1 MFGVRNRL
9 TKRVRG
15 SNISRE
21 VTMKYA
27 LILGDGMGDYP
38 VPALGGRTPL
48 EVADKPCMDML
59 AKTGRVGLVKTVP
72 DGYKPGSDVANL
84 GALGYDASACY
95 TGRSPLEALSIGID
109 MKEDDVAVRMNLVT
123 LSDEEDFAEKTMKD
137 YSAGEITTPEARE
150 LVEYLGRELGS
161 DRFAFYPGVS
171 YRHCLIIAHGSTD
184 MQLTPPH
191 DISGKKIGGYL
202 PKGDLAAELT
212 DLVRRSNELLSNH
225 PVNKKRV
232 LSGQNP
238 ANSVWFWGQ
247 GTRPA
252 LENFEKRYGLKGGMV
267 SAVDLLKGIAIGAG
281 MKSVD
286 VEGATGTL
294 STNFAGKAKAA
305 CDLLDGGCDFV
316 FVHLEAPDECGH
328 QGDVEGKV
336 RAIECVDKKILQP
349 IYDHLKASGEE
360 FAIMVM
366 PDHFTPVSILTH
378 SREPVPFLMYSS
390 SRTLGDG
397 RPYSEKSAAESGVYY
412 DKPWELV
419 REFFSLGR

>member
-1 MFGVRNRL
+1 
-9 TKRVRG
+9 
-15 SNISRE
+15 
-21 VTMKYA
+21 MKYA
-27 LILGDGMGDYP
+27 IILGDGMGDYP

-48 EVADKPCMDML
+48 EAADTPYMDML
-59 AKTGRVGLVKTVP
+59 ARTGKVGLVKTVP

-84 GALGYDASACY
+84 GALGYDASECY

-109 MKEDDVAVRMNLVT
+109 MKDDDVALRTNLVT
-123 LSDEEDFAEKTMKD
+123 LGDEENFADKTMKD

-150 LVEYLGRELGS
+150 LVEFLQKELGS
-161 DRFAFYPGVS
+161 DRFSFHAGVS

-191 DISGKKIGGYL
+191 DISGKRIGEHL
-202 PKGDLAAELT
+202 PKGAFAEELT
-212 DLVRRSNELLSNH
+212 DLIVRANKLLSEH

-238 ANSVWFWGQ
+238 ANSIWFWGQ

-252 LENFEKRYGLKGGMV
+252 LEKFRDRYGLSGGMV

-294 STNFAGKAKAA
+294 STNFEGKAKAA

-328 QGDVEGKV
+328 QGDLEGKIK
-336 RAIECVDKKILQP
+336 AIEAVDGRILRP
-349 IYDHLKASGEE
+349 VYEHLKARGED

-366 PDHFTPVSILTH
+366 PDHYTPVSVLTH
-378 SREPVPFLMYSS
+378 TREPVPFLMYSS
-390 SRTLGDG
+390 SATLGDG
-397 RPYSEKSAAESGVYY
+397 RPYNEKSAAESGVYY
-412 DKPWELV
+412 DKPWELT

>member
-1 MFGVRNRL
+1 
-9 TKRVRG
+9 
-15 SNISRE
+15 
-21 VTMKYA
+21 MKYA

-191 DISGKKIGGYL
+191 DISGKKIGDYL
-202 PKGDLAAELT
+202 PKGDLSAELT
-212 DLVRRSNELLSNH
+212 ELVRRSNELLSNH
-225 PVNKKRV
+225 PINKKRV

-336 RAIECVDKKILQP
+336 RAIECVDKKNTAADIRP
-349 IYDHLKASGEE
+349 PESGRRRVRAHGHARPLHPRVHSHA
-360 FAIMVM
+360 FARAGAF
-366 PDHFTPVSILTH
+366 PDVFLLAHARRRQTVQ
-378 SREPVPFLMYSS
+378 REVGGGERSLLRQTVGTRPRVLLP
-390 SRTLGDG
+390 RTLT
-397 RPYSEKSAAESGVYY
+397 RR
-412 DKPWELV
+412 EL
-419 REFFSLGR
+419 RNGARTA

>member
-1 MFGVRNRL
+1 
-9 TKRVRG
+9 
-15 SNISRE
+15 
-21 VTMKYA
+21 MKYA

-38 VPALGGRTPL
+38 IPSLGGRTPL
-48 EVADKPCMDML
+48 EVADKPCMNAL
-59 AKTGRVGLVKTVP
+59 AKTGKVGLVKTVP

-84 GALGYDASACY
+84 GALGYDATKCY

-109 MKEDDVAVRMNLVT
+109 MKEDDVALRMNLVT
-123 LSDEEDFAEKTMKD
+123 LGDEENFEDKTMRD
-137 YSAGEITTPEARE
+137 YSAGEITTAESRE
-150 LVEYLGRELGS
+150 LVLFLQKELGGGS
-161 DRFAFYPGVS
+161 FTFYPGVS

-191 DISGKKIGGYL
+191 DISGKRIGEYL
-202 PKGDLAAELT
+202 PKGDRAAELNGFI
-212 DLVRRSNELLSNH
+212 RRSYELLSQH
-225 PVNKKRV
+225 SINKKRV
-232 LSGQNP
+232 LSGKNP

-252 LENFEKRYGLKGGMV
+252 LENFKERYGLSGGMV

-328 QGDVEGKV
+328 QGDLEGKIK
-336 RAIECVDKKILQP
+336 AIECVDGKILRP
-349 IYDHLKASGEE
+349 IRDHLATSGEPY
-360 FAIMVM
+360 AIMVM

-390 SRTLGDG
+390 EETLGDG
-397 RPYSEKSAAESGVYY
+397 RPYNEKSAAESGVYY
-412 DKPWELV
+412 DDPSVLT
-419 REFFSLGR
+419 REFFSLGRR

>member
-1 MFGVRNRL
+1 
-9 TKRVRG
+9 
-15 SNISRE
+15 
-21 VTMKYA
+21 MKYA

-38 VPALGGRTPL
+38 IPSLGGRTPL
-48 EVADKPCMDML
+48 EVAHKPCMDML

-72 DGYKPGSDVANL
+72 DGMKPGSDVANL
-84 GALGYDASACY
+84 GALGYDAKKCY

-109 MKEDDVAVRMNLVT
+109 MKPDDVALRTNLVT
-123 LSDEEDFAEKTMKD
+123 LGDEPEFADKTMMD

-150 LVEYLGRELGS
+150 LIGYLQEKLGS
-161 DRFAFYPGVS
+161 ERFSFHAGVS

-191 DISGKKIGGYL
+191 DISGRRIGDYL
-202 PKGDLAAELT
+202 PKGDLDAELT
-212 DLVRRSNELLSNH
+212 DLIRRSHELLKEH
-225 PVNKKRV
+225 PVNQKRV

-238 ANSVWFWGQ
+238 ANSIWFWGQ

-252 LENFEKRYGLKGGMV
+252 LENFKHRYGLEGGMV
-267 SAVDLLKGIAIGAG
+267 SAVDLLKGIAKGAG

-328 QGDVEGKV
+328 QGDLQGKIK
-336 RAIECVDKKILQP
+336 AIEMVDKRILQP
-349 IYDHLKASGEE
+349 IYDSLKASGED

-366 PDHFTPVSILTH
+366 PDHYTPVTLLTH

-390 SRTLGDG
+390 SKTLGDG
-397 RPYSEKSAAESGVYY
+397 RSYDERSAAESGVYY
-412 DKPWELV
+412 DDPSELV
-419 REFFSLGR
+419 KEFFSLGR